1 MKVHCTQ
8 NVSEI
13 SQMVK
18 SHNADTGKV
27 NDREREKKSKTNN
40 KNLHTK
46 PETNKTNI
54 TPLQSQLWLSV
65 GGLKKRIQMLASLSE
80 VLIQFV

>member
-1 MKVHCTQ
+1 MFQKFLKWSNLTMQIQVR
-8 NVSEI
+8 SMI
-13 SQMVK
+13 K
-18 SHNADTGKV
+18 
-27 NDREREKKSKTNN
+27 RERKKKSKTNN
-40 KNLHTK
+40 RNLHTK

>member
-1 MKVHCTQ
+1 MFQKFLKWSNLTMQIQVR
-8 NVSEI
+8 SMI
-13 SQMVK
+13 K
-18 SHNADTGKV
+18 
-27 NDREREKKSKTNN
+27 RERKKKSKTNN
-40 KNLHTK
+40 RNLHTK

-54 TPLQSQLWLSV
+54 TPLQSQLWLAV

>member
-1 MKVHCTQ
+1 MNVHCTQ

-18 SHNADTGKV
+18 SHDADTGKV
-27 NDREREKKSKTNN
+27 NDKERERKKKSKMNN

-54 TPLQSQLWLSV
+54 TPL
-65 GGLKKRIQMLASLSE
+65 
-80 VLIQFV
+80 

>member
-1 MKVHCTQ
+1 MFPKFLKWSNLTMQIQVR
-8 NVSEI
+8 SMI
-13 SQMVK
+13 K
-18 SHNADTGKV
+18 
-27 NDREREKKSKTNN
+27 REREKKSKTNN

-65 GGLKKRIQMLASLSE
+65 GGLKKRIQTLASLSE

>member
-1 MKVHCTQ
+1 MFQKFLKWSNLTMQIQVR
-8 NVSEI
+8 SMI
-13 SQMVK
+13 K
-18 SHNADTGKV
+18 
-27 NDREREKKSKTNN
+27 REREKKSKTNN